1 MHPPKGVAPRPVLSD
16 EEEHKNREDRDRL
29 RSIDSK
35 LTALHRHRQELIAEM
50 RRLSSEQKALYDRR
64 QVPQAEVEQLYAR
77 HAELGRE
84 LTELRKARDAARTA
98 AEQAVVA
105 FRELRLTIGPAERV
119 RPDQIRKEIQELELR
134 QQTHALSLDDENALI
149 ARLRQRT
156 HDLKDAEA
164 HAQVALEHERQR
176 KEAEARVAAA
186 RAEVERINAEFT
198 KARAERDAMMGNVRA
213 KLEAAGGLIAELRA
227 KGRARADV
235 MDQID
240 AVSREMHDLEREGRG
255 LLAATRARQEE
266 ARRMVRAYAPRRGRT
281 PEEALASVAEAQLNE
296 LLKRGKVTLGG

>member
-1 MHPPKGVAPRPVLSD
+1 MLSD

-35 LTALHRHRQELIAEM
+35 LTALHRHRQELIGEM

-213 KLEAAGGLIAELRA
+213 KLEAAGGLIADLRA